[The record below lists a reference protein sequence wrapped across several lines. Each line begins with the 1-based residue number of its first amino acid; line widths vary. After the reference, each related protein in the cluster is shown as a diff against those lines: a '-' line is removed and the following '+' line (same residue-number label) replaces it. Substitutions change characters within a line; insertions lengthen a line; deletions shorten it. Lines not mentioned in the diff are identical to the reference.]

1 MLKKVNPYLKEEMT
15 VAEAAHKCGCR
26 CHSGSGTVGAVIQIA
41 LDYNGCAATCQG
53 SANYTANFNEAINDK
68 KW

>member
-1 MLKKVNPYLKEEMT
+1 MLKKVNPYLREEMT

-26 CHSGSGTVGAVIQIA
+26 CNTESGTVGAVIQIA
-41 LDYNGCAATCQG
+41 LNGNTCAATCKGG
-53 SANYTANFNEAINDK
+53 SNYVANYNEAINDK

>member
-26 CHSGSGTVGAVIQIA
+26 CRSDSGTVGDVIQLA
-41 LDYNGCAATCQG
+41 LNGNTCAASCKGGT
-53 SANYTANFNEAINDK
+53 NFTANLNEASSNK
-68 KW
+68 TW